1 MRSESSGGPLAGVR
15 VLDLTHFIAGPYGT
29 QFLGDLGADV
39 IKIESPEG
47 GDLGRGAGVDF
58 IGGESLHFWS
68 VNRNKRSVVL
78 DLKSTRGRDIFIELV
93 RQADVVFDN
102 FRPGV
107 LERLRLDH
115 EHLSKVNEGIVC
127 TSVSAYGQDG
137 PLRLQPGYDLSI
149 QAMSGVMSITGEA
162 DGNPVRCGAP
172 IGDLVGGMVG
182 AMGTMA
188 ALLERRTTGRGQK
201 VDVALL
207 DAQVS
212 LLIYWATIYLNE
224 GSMPERVGSGHPTIV
239 PYGQFAT
246 KDSNIVVAVFG
257 DEFFRRFC
265 DAIGLPELIADE
277 RFATNPGRVRH
288 REEILDPIARVMSQ
302 RTSSDWLELLKQA
315 GIPAAPVNSLEEALL
330 HPQVQH
336 REMVTQVDHPI
347 AGDIQLLGNPIK
359 MDSRRSDVLPPP
371 QLGQHTQEVL
381 REVLGLS
388 DVELDALR
396 ISGITS
402 SRSVR
407 VTEENLRG

>member
-1 MRSESSGGPLAGVR
+1 MHKKSSGGPLAGVR

-58 IGGESLHFWS
+58 IAGESLHFWS

-78 DLKSTRGRDIFIELV
+78 DLKSARGRDVFIELV
-93 RQADVVFDN
+93 KQADVVFDN

-107 LERLRLDH
+107 LERLRLDY
-115 EHLSKVNEGIVC
+115 EHLSKVNEGIIC
-127 TSVSAYGQDG
+127 TSVSAFGQDG

-188 ALLERRTTGRGQK
+188 ALLERRATGRGQK

-212 LLIYWATIYLNE
+212 LLIYWSTICLNE
-224 GSMPERVGSGHPTIV
+224 GSMPGRVGSGHPTIV

-265 DAIGLPELIADE
+265 DTIGLPELIADE

-288 REEILDPIARVMSQ
+288 REEVLAPIARVMRQ
-302 RTSSDWLELLKQA
+302 RTSSEWLDLLEQA
-315 GIPAAPVNSLEEALL
+315 GIPAAPVNSLAEALL

-336 REMVTQVDHPI
+336 REMVTQVAHPL

-371 QLGQHTQEVL
+371 RLGEHTQEVL
-381 REVLGLS
+381 RELLGLS
-388 DVELDALR
+388 DAELDALQV
-396 ISGITS
+396 SGVTS